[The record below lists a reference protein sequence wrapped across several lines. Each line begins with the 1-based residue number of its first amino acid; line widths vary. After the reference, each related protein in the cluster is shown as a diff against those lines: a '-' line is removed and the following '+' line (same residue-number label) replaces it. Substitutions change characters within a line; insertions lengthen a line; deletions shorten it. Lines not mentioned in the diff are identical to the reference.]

1 MTYAIVSDIHA
12 HAHSLF
18 SKANPTGVNSRLQD
32 ILDEWERAAIALKS
46 AGGRTMIC
54 AGDIFHVRG
63 SLDPEV
69 LNPVKDTVQ
78 GILGMDIDIIAI
90 PGNHDLKSNDTN
102 RLSSAVEALVQNRT
116 ERSGTFSVFNEPGV
130 YNAAEQ
136 MFCMVPWRSTTKAL
150 LEDIQNQ
157 VEEIGDVSDYA
168 LVIHAGIDGV
178 VTGMPDHGL
187 TAKILGDFGFKHV
200 FAGHYHNH
208 KVLEHGVVSIG
219 ATTHHS
225 WRDVDSKAGFLL
237 VEGDKIQFHATHA
250 PRFIDISGW
259 DEDDIKMEAPGNFIR
274 FRGPPMDAKDLE
286 ELRKWLSTLGAKG
299 VQVDVAKVSAS
310 ARSAASPASGA
321 RSLDD
326 SVLAFVDA
334 SASVPATIDKAKL
347 KQRAADVLNRAR
359 AVEEA

>member
-1 MTYAIVSDIHA
+1 MLIAGWSLLFFGESLGALAWTGIAISVLGLVAMALMARGNDE
-12 HAHSLF
+12 
-18 SKANPTGVNSRLQD
+18 SKALPWTLLAMLAMTGRL
-32 ILDEWERAAIALKS
+32 RRS
-46 AGGRTMIC
+46 AGRWMPRARPGAM
-54 AGDIFHVRG
+54 ALLVG
-63 SLDPEV
+63 SLCV
-69 LNPVKDTVQ
+69 GL
-78 GILGMDIDIIAI
+78 A
-90 PGNHDLKSNDTN
+90 
-102 RLSSAVEALVQNRT
+102 
-116 ERSGTFSVFNEPGV
+116 
-130 YNAAEQ
+130 
-136 MFCMVPWRSTTKAL
+136 
-150 LEDIQNQ
+150 
-157 VEEIGDVSDYA
+157 YA